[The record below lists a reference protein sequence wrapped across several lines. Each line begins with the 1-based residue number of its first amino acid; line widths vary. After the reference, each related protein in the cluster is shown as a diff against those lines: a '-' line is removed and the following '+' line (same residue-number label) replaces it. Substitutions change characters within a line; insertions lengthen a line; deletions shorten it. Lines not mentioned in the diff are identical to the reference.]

1 MLGSVINTGRGR
13 PGGDLLRSSYDV
25 VVVGSGASGLTAA
38 LAAASKGASV
48 VVLEKGRKFG
58 GSTALS
64 GGQLW
69 VPNNRYQ
76 RKAMVKDSAALATRY
91 LVKLARGRVHPSLI
105 GSFVR
110 NAPRALDFL
119 VANTPIRPELR
130 EGLPDYHPEWDGA
143 LKGGRTLDPGLF
155 DGGTLGDE
163 YRTILHNP
171 QYHLP
176 GGLHTTSLEFEMLMR
191 GEEVPGL
198 KGRKPSMLALG
209 EALVGGLRKG
219 LVDMGVPLFLSHR
232 AVKLLSEGGR
242 VSGVELVAGR
252 KRFRVR
258 ARRGVVLAAG
268 GFEWNPEM
276 KRAHLAAPSENSAGC
291 ETNTGDG
298 VNMGIGA
305 GGATSLMEE
314 AWWFTLILKPGE
326 KRGWL
331 ATSERTLPGSIMVNT
346 RGKRFANEAM
356 NYSDLGREMLACDP
370 TSYSFENI
378 PAYLVFDSQYLSK
391 YPVAGD
397 RGRDAARWIMSGDT
411 LLELATRLG
420 VDGRNL
426 EETVAAFN
434 RNAEAGKDPDYHRG
448 ESYYDRHWGDP
459 SSVNPT
465 LRPLTRPPFYGV
477 RMLAGDIGTKGGLAT
492 DGSGRVLGQ
501 EGKPIEGLYAV
512 GNNSASV
519 MGPGYAGS
527 GATLG
532 PCMTFG
538 YLAGLDCANRSG

>member
-1 MLGSVINTGRGR
+1 
-13 PGGDLLRSSYDV
+13 LLRSSYDV
-25 VVVGSGASGLTAA
+25 VVIGSGASGLTAA
-38 LAAASKGASV
+38 LSAASKGASV
-48 VVLEKGRKFG
+48 VVLERGSKFG
-58 GSTALS
+58 GASALS

-69 VPNNRYQ
+69 IPNNRYQ
-76 RKAMVKDSAALATRY
+76 KEAGVRDSASLATRY
-91 LVKLARGRVHPSLI
+91 MIKLARGRVDR
-105 GSFVR
+105 SFIDSFIR
-110 NAPRALDFL
+110 NSPRALDFL
-119 VANTPIRPELR
+119 VANTPLQVALR

-155 DGGTLGDE
+155 DGSSLGDE
-163 YRTILHNP
+163 FRTILHNP

-191 GEEVPGL
+191 GDGVPGL

-219 LVDMGVPLFLSHR
+219 LIDLEVPLFLSHR
-232 AVKLLSEGGR
+232 AIKLVLDGGR
-242 VSGVELVAGR
+242 ATGVEVISGKGRLVVG
-252 KRFRVR
+252 
-258 ARRGVVLAAG
+258 ARQGVILAAG

-276 KRAHLAAPSENSAGC
+276 KKAYLSAPSENSAGC

-331 ATSERTLPGSIMVNT
+331 ATSERTLPGSIMVNS

-356 NYSDLGREMLACDP
+356 NYSDLGREMLASDSA
-370 TSYSFENI
+370 SYSLKNI
-378 PAYLVFDSQYLSK
+378 PAYLIFDSWYLAK
-391 YPVAGD
+391 YPVAGEREKAPKFMA
-397 RGRDAARWIMSGDT
+397 RGESIARLAAR
-411 LLELATRLG
+411 LG
-420 VDGRNL
+420 IDGRNL
-426 EETVAAFN
+426 VSTVAEFN
-434 RNAEAGKDPDYHRG
+434 RNAELGKDPEYHRG

-459 SSVNPT
+459 SAPNPT
-465 LRPLTRPPFYGV
+465 LGPLTKPPFYGV
-477 RMLAGDIGTKGGLAT
+477 RMLAGDIGTKGGLTT
-492 DGSGRVLGQ
+492 DGVGRVLGPD
-501 EGKPIEGLYAV
+501 GRAIEGLYAV

-532 PCMTFG
+532 PCITFG
-538 YLAGLDCANRSG
+538 YLAGIDCSRRGD